1 MHGWHIYC
9 IEMDSVSFGS
19 SQDSLQMNAF
29 PVPFKVIATV
39 LVTSLL
45 VAIGIFNLR
54 DRASWVEAA
63 DGAFWVETRA
73 GLVAEEVESDGPAV
87 EAGIRPGDLLVSV
100 NGQETAN
107 LGEYFRLID
116 NLGVNATAT
125 YRISTGTQSRDVPV
139 TLAGRGMISAKDFPR
154 TLLAFLYLGIGLF
167 VAIRGGRQPRAYHF
181 YLICL
186 SAFVVYL
193 YSYTTRFS
201 TLDWIVYIL
210 SVSALLLLPALF
222 VHFCMRFPKELDGG
236 RSRAPLVYIP
246 MVGLGLLEVLWMT
259 GRLAAFRLPRD
270 ARTLQLLDRIHL
282 IYLVLG
288 FLIGGSILLYRG
300 IKARDLT
307 TRQQMKWVSYGTL
320 AGVVPFSL
328 IYVVP
333 ELLGLSTNLAVYSSL
348 FLGLIPLSFAYA
360 IIRYRLLD
368 VELIARRGAAYFL
381 ASSLLLVVYLLFVL
395 ALGEGIKWVAPEA
408 DFLVIAIAALTIA
421 LLFAPLRS
429 RIQRRL
435 DRFFYKDQF
444 DERASLMEFA
454 RTLSAEISLSR
465 LSRSIL
471 ERVTRTFRL
480 DKAVL
485 FFADASHPGF
495 FRITDSLGV
504 TLPALG
510 KSFYREE
517 ELLEGRGPAAD
528 GPDQSSR
535 LQQAH
540 SDLARLGVIHLQEL
554 MLRGRRMGFIGLGS
568 MPADRHF
575 STEDLDLLSALS
587 NYAAIALENAY
598 LYRSVETKAM
608 ELERLKVYTENII
621 ESVNVA
627 VLALD
632 SAGRVTSCNR
642 AFEDLYRIRRDEIAG
657 TPIDGLLPADVI
669 ASIHRVTGTKGWAL
683 KSPANIYKLYL
694 GDRRGRRLIV
704 DLSVIPLRGSFE
716 SDSGC
721 LLVMDDITEKV
732 QLADQLLQAEKLSSL
747 GLLAAGIAH
756 EVNTPITGISSYTQM
771 LLKETPASDERKGIL
786 EKIEKQTFRAA
797 GIVNGLLNFARM
809 NGTEYQ
815 DLDVNRLL
823 QDSLSLLEHQFT
835 RGGIRISRSLDS
847 TIPSVFGS
855 SGKLQQVFVNL
866 FLNARDAMPA
876 GGELRVHT
884 SMNESMVIVD
894 IEDTGVGISEEDIKR
909 IYDPFFT
916 TKGTARGT
924 GLGLAISYG
933 IIQEH
938 GGRILVDSE
947 PGKGTRFRLKLPTR
961 QLPSR

>member
-1 MHGWHIYC
+1 
-9 IEMDSVSFGS
+9 
-19 SQDSLQMNAF
+19 MNAF
-29 PVPFKVIATV
+29 PVPFKVVATV
-39 LVTSLL
+39 LVTSIL

-54 DRASWVEAA
+54 DRAAWVEAS
-63 DGAFWVETRA
+63 DGAFWIETRS
-73 GLVAEEVESDGPAV
+73 GLLAKDVEPDGPAA
-87 EAGIRPGDLLVSV
+87 EAGIQPGDQLITV
-100 NGQETAN
+100 NGREVAD

-116 NLGVNATAT
+116 SLGVNATAT
-125 YRISTGTQSRDVPV
+125 YRISAGSESRDLTL
-139 TLAGRGMISAKDFPR
+139 TLAGRGMISARDLPR
-154 TLLAFLYLGIGLF
+154 TLLAFLYLGIGMF
-167 VAIRGGRQPRAYHF
+167 VAVRGGRQPRAYHF
-181 YLICL
+181 YLICIV
-186 SAFVVYL
+186 AFVVYL
-193 YSYTTRFS
+193 YSYTPRLASF
-201 TLDWIVYIL
+201 DWIVYGL
-210 SVSALLLLPALF
+210 SVLAFLLLPALF
-222 VHFCMRFPKELDGG
+222 VHFCMRFPKELANGV
-236 RSRAPLVYIP
+236 SRAPLVYMP
-246 MVGLGLLEVLWMT
+246 MIGLGLLHVLWMT
-259 GRLAAFRLPRD
+259 GRMAPFRLPRT
-270 ARTLQLLDRIHL
+270 AHTLQLLDRIHL
-282 IYLVLG
+282 IYFVLG
-288 FLIGGSILLYRG
+288 FLTGGSILLYRR
-300 IKARDLT
+300 IQARDLT
-307 TRQQMKWVSYGTL
+307 TRQQMKWVGYGTL
-320 AGVVPFSL
+320 AGVIPFSL
-328 IYVVP
+328 IYVIP
-333 ELLGLSTNLAVYSSL
+333 ELLGFRANLAVYSSQL

-360 IIRYRLLD
+360 IIRYRLID
-368 VELIARRGAAYFL
+368 VEVIVRRGAAYFL
-381 ASSLLLVVYLLFVL
+381 ASSLLLVIYLLFVL
-395 ALGEGIKWVAPEA
+395 GLGEGVKWAAPEA

-429 RIQRRL
+429 RIQARL

-444 DERASLMEFA
+444 DERANLMEFA
-454 RTLSAEISLSR
+454 RTLSTEISLSR

-471 ERVTRTFRL
+471 ERVTRTFKL

-485 FFADASHPGF
+485 FFADAAHPGF

-517 ELLEGRGPAAD
+517 ELLEPQSPSPD
-528 GPDQSSR
+528 GPDRISR
-535 LQQAH
+535 LHRAQPG
-540 SDLARLGVIHLQEL
+540 LARLGVIQLQEL

-568 MPADRHF
+568 LPAGHHF

-608 ELERLKVYTENII
+608 ELERLKIYTENII

-627 VLALD
+627 ILALD
-632 SAGRVTSCNR
+632 SEGRVTSCNR
-642 AFEDLYRIRRDEIAG
+642 AFEDLYRIGRDDITG
-657 TPIDGLLPADVI
+657 TPVDALFPADVI
-669 ASIHRVTGTKGWAL
+669 ASIHKAAGAKGWAL
-683 KSPANIYKLYL
+683 KSPGNIYKLYL
-694 GDRRGRRLIV
+694 EDRRGEKLIV
-704 DLSVIPLRGSFE
+704 DLSIIPLRGSFD

-721 LLVMDDITEKV
+721 LLVMDNITEKV
-732 QLADQLLQAEKLSSL
+732 QLADQLLQAEKLSSI

-756 EVNTPITGISSYTQM
+756 EINTPITGISSYTQM
-771 LLKETPASDERKGIL
+771 LLKGTPASDERKSIL

-823 QDSLSLLEHQFT
+823 QESLSLLEHQLT
-835 RGGIRISRSLDS
+835 RGGIKINHSLDTS
-847 TIPSVFGS
+847 IPSVFGNG
-855 SGKLQQVFVNL
+855 GKLQQVFVNL

-884 SMNESMVIVD
+884 GMNESMVIVD
-894 IEDTGVGISEEDIKR
+894 IEDTGTGISEEEIKR

-916 TKGTARGT
+916 TKGTSKGT

-961 QLPSR
+961 QPPTR